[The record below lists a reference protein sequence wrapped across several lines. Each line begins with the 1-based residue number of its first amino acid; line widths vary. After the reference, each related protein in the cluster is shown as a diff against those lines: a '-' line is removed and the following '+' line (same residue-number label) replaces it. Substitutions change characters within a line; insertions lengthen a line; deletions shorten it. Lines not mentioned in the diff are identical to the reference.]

1 MLPLAVGAAHVLSG
15 SCSLSS
21 SSSSSCSCL
30 QSDQST
36 REHTLTHL
44 PTHLL
49 LPAVTADAIV
59 GTFGATRQYLC
70 TATNTGWELGRAPNS
85 ELVAVQCV
93 PGQDCLHSAQQ
104 LQVGYLP
111 VAKHP
116 PIRQLPVSSDQK
128 SEGSEGRYGL
138 LGAWHPG
145 LPGARVGVVKAW
157 QGPAAYFLSSPK
169 NQVWKQPISKNTRSQ
184 PSLKVYTSII
194 GTDTIACQLPRQL
207 GWPTIGCPSVT

>member
-1 MLPLAVGAAHVLSG
+1 MRHTSFLAAAPSLLPSILLLLPPIRPIHPRTHS
-15 SCSLSS
+15 
-21 SSSSSCSCL
+21 
-30 QSDQST
+30 
-36 REHTLTHL
+36 HL

-104 LQVGYLP
+104 LHGYLP

-138 LGAWHPG
+138 LGTWHPG
-145 LPGARVGVVKAW
+145 LLGPRVGGCEGMA
-157 QGPAAYFLSSPK
+157 GPSCLLS
-169 NQVWKQPISKNTRSQ
+169 I
-184 PSLKVYTSII
+184 
-194 GTDTIACQLPRQL
+194 LPQKS
-207 GWPTIGCPSVT
+207 GVEATHF

>member
-104 LQVGYLP
+104 LHGYLP

-128 SEGSEGRYGL
+128 VRDLRAG
-138 LGAWHPG
+138 
-145 LPGARVGVVKAW
+145 
-157 QGPAAYFLSSPK
+157 
-169 NQVWKQPISKNTRSQ
+169 
-184 PSLKVYTSII
+184 TSCWPHGIL
-194 GTDTIACQLPRQL
+194 AC
-207 GWPTIGCPSVT
+207 